1 MQWGFKT
8 AARTLAAEVRAELGL
23 GPRDRLDPLQL
34 AAHLDIPVWSLSE
47 LAIGNPR
54 LAYLLGD
61 GSAAFSAVTVFSGS
75 RRIIVHN
82 DGHSPGRQSSNLAH
96 ELSHGLLQH
105 PATPALDNR
114 GCRQWNQDFED
125 EASWLAGELLMTSS
139 SAQAVADGTW
149 TKARAAALL
158 GISEEMVQFRV
169 NATGAAKM
177 QSRRRAARTWA

>member
-1 MQWGFKT
+1 MQRGFKT
-8 AARTLAAEVRAELGL
+8 AARNLASEVRAELGL
-23 GPRDRLDPLQL
+23 RPRDRLDPLKL
-34 AAHLDIPVWSLSE
+34 AAHLDIPVWSLSD
-47 LAIGNPR
+47 LATEHPR
-54 LAYLLGD
+54 LSHLLGD

-75 RRIIVHN
+75 RRTIVHN

-105 PATPALDNR
+105 PPTPALDDR
-114 GCRQWNQDFED
+114 GCRQWNQELED

-149 TKARAAALL
+149 TKARAAILL

-169 NATGAAKM
+169 NATGAAKIHG
-177 QSRRRAARTWA
+177 RRRAARAWA